1 MLIDTPL
8 LVVGRGPAALVV
20 AKVAAGYGL
29 ACVLVGQETAGAE
42 SAGDETAGN
51 EMADDESADDET
63 AGNEMAGDGSA
74 GCESADDESAG
85 QITDDQIAAA
95 DDPVALDGVAMAALE
110 RHGLVDV
117 LRPYFA
123 SMNPPAIAP
132 RAFDEVIKHHCVADL
147 NVTVYD
153 QMAVIDRRPV
163 GRGVTGVLTDSTSR
177 WEIRADAFVDADE
190 LSTELSAAI
199 TAGVAAAMDAVQAAA
214 PPPPH

>member
-42 SAGDETAGN
+42 IAGD
-51 EMADDESADDET
+51 
-63 AGNEMAGDGSA
+63 DGSA
-74 GCESADDESAG
+74 AEITGAEITGAE
-85 QITDDQIAAA
+85 ITDDQIAGA
-95 DDPVALDGVAMAALE
+95 DNPVALDAVAMAELE

-132 RAFDEVIKHHCVADL
+132 RAFEEVIKHHCVADL

-153 QMAVIDRRPV
+153 QMAVVDRHPV
-163 GRGVTGVLTDSTSR
+163 GRGVTGVLTDGTSR
-177 WEIRADAFVDADE
+177 WDVRADAFVDADE
-190 LSTELSAAI
+190 LSTELSAAV
-199 TAGVAAAMDAVQAAA
+199 TAGVAAALDAITTAA
-214 PPPPH
+214 PPAPH